1 MDAED
6 PDHWFDEAVA
16 TFGDRL
22 AAAREAAQL
31 SRTSLAEKLGVQPEL
46 YFTWEDDAAMPRA
59 NQIQM
64 LSGMLGV
71 SLTWLLTGEGPGIP
85 APYEAPTAAAEAEAE
100 LERLTEDLHATQARM
115 ELLEERVRKM
125 MLRLE

>member
-22 AAAREAAQL
+22 SAARDAAMH
-31 SRTSLAEKLGVQPEL
+31 SRASLAEKLGVAPDI
-46 YFTWEDDAAMPRA
+46 YDSWEDDSAMPRA

-71 SLTWLLTGEGPGIP
+71 SLAWLLTGEGPGIP
-85 APYEAPTAAAEAEAE
+85 APHDAAQAEAE

-115 ELLEERVRKM
+115 EQLEERVRQM

>member
-22 AAAREAAQL
+22 AAAREAAGL
-31 SRTSLAEKLGVQPEL
+31 SRSDLAEKLGALPEI
-46 YFTWEDDAAMPRA
+46 YCSWEDDAAMPRA

-71 SLTWLLTGEGPGIP
+71 SLSWLLTGEGPGIP
-85 APYEAPTAAAEAEAE
+85 APHEAAAATAEAEAE
-100 LERLTEDLHATQARM
+100 LERLTEDLAATQARM
-115 ELLEERVRKM
+115 ELLEERVRQM

>member
-31 SRTSLAEKLGVQPEL
+31 SRMSLAEKLGVLPEL
-46 YFTWEDDAAMPRA
+46 YCTWEDDAAMPRA

-71 SLTWLLTGEGPGIP
+71 SLAWLLTGEGPGIP
-85 APYEAPTAAAEAEAE
+85 APHETAMAEAEAE

-115 ELLEERVRKM
+115 ELLEERVRQM
-125 MLRLE
+125 MMRLE